1 MKFLLLWLA
10 LFANE
15 NRYSAEMDVLVVYP
29 NAWSDISFVTGR
41 PSWVVYSD
49 YRPPS
54 EYDCIIARSYK
65 NEGDAWKQ
73 ARKNLKTNR
82 CRKGVYGE

>member
-10 LFANE
+10 LASP
-15 NRYSAEMDVLVVYP
+15 YSAEMDVIVVYP
-29 NAWSDISFVTGR
+29 YAWSDVSYVTGR

-54 EYDCIIARSYK
+54 EYDCIIARSYEGEGQAWELAKK
-65 NEGDAWKQ
+65 NMKHS
-73 ARKNLKTNR
+73 L
-82 CRKGVYGE
+82 CRKGEYGE